1 MEIQSLYERLI
12 AMLQPYVPRLMLAL
26 VVLLVGHL
34 VARVARWVV
43 QRMLRRVVSEVQ
55 VFVGRL
61 TYTGITITSLL
72 WALAELNIYAAAFTT
87 LLGAITLAVTLS
99 TQDLAKNFVAGV
111 FLLVERPFRRGDR
124 ITIRAFSGQ
133 VSSIELRTTRL
144 LAEEDRLVIVPN
156 TIVMSEIV
164 VKHPAPPTPPEPDEL
179 KSGDPGPRQGS
190 PAGMAGSPQG

>member
-1 MEIQSLYERLI
+1 MDLQPLFERLVT
-12 AMLQPYVPRLMLAL
+12 MLKSYVPRVMFAL
-26 VVLLVGHL
+26 VVLLIGHL

-61 TYTGITITSLL
+61 TYIGITIASLL
-72 WALAELNIYAAAFTT
+72 WALAELNIYAAALTT

-99 TQDLAKNFVAGV
+99 TQDLAKNLVAGV
-111 FLLVERPFRRGDR
+111 FLLIERPFRRGDR
-124 ITIRAFSGQ
+124 ITIRTFSGQ

-144 LAEEDRLVIVPN
+144 LAQEDRLVIVPN

-164 VKHPAPPTPPEPDEL
+164 VKHPVSSAPTR
-179 KSGDPGPRQGS
+179 PGQ
-190 PAGMAGSPQG
+190 PATKEGTATWQE

>member
-1 MEIQSLYERLI
+1 MGLQLYERLVTMLKSYAPR
-12 AMLQPYVPRLMLAL
+12 AMLAV

-34 VARVARWVV
+34 VARTVRWIV
-43 QRMLRRVVSEVQ
+43 QRMLRRLAAEVQ
-55 VFVGRL
+55 VFAGRL
-61 TYTGITITSLL
+61 VYIAITIAALL
-72 WALAELNIYAAAFTT
+72 WALAELNIYAAALTT

-124 ITIRAFSGQ
+124 ITIRTFSGQ
-133 VSSIELRTTRL
+133 VSAIELRTTKL

-164 VKHPAPPTPPEPDEL
+164 VKHPAAPETAKPDP
-179 KSGDPGPRQGS
+179 SMNRNR
-190 PAGMAGSPQG
+190 PAAEQK

>member
-1 MEIQSLYERLI
+1 MELEPILERLV
-12 AMLQPYVPRLMLAL
+12 AMLKSYVPRVMLAL

-61 TYTGITITSLL
+61 TYIGITVASLL
-72 WALAELNIYAAAFTT
+72 WALAELNIYAAALTT

-99 TQDLAKNFVAGV
+99 TQDLAKNLVAGV
-111 FLLVERPFRRGDR
+111 FLLIERPFRRGDR
-124 ITIRAFSGQ
+124 ITIRTFSGQ

-144 LAEEDRLVIVPN
+144 LAKDNNLVIVPN
-156 TIVMSEIV
+156 TVVMSEIV
-164 VKHPAPPTPPEPDEL
+164 VKHPVSPRPANPGESASVEIPTA
-179 KSGDPGPRQGS
+179 K
-190 PAGMAGSPQG
+190 